1 VVSEKIRPEDFH
13 IAVPTSEYTDDEL
26 AEIYNSARVDYIV
39 PMPMNGKRMRQYIDA
54 YDIDLD
60 ASVVSLD
67 IEDRV
72 PTGIIMLGV
81 RDNRSWITRLGVI
94 PVKRRRKTGQFLMN
108 RMIEF
113 SQSNNIDVIQLE
125 VIKGNEP
132 AKRLFEKLGFE
143 FIQEL
148 LVIRRPPSKLDESQ
162 LLDNVAQ
169 VVEYDQEDLDQFLTH
184 REAYA
189 SWLEET
195 GSLKNAGSLKG
206 LEVTLTSGETGWVVF
221 QRSPFQLQHIV
232 MKPDVSHT
240 MRVAML
246 QQLHL
251 KYYLQDS
258 KVENIPSDH
267 PTWKAFQEVGYFEAF
282 RRLEMYLYL

>member
-1 VVSEKIRPEDFH
+1 MVSQDGNPEDYH
-13 IAVPTSEYTDDEL
+13 IAVPTSQYTDDEL
-26 AEIYNSARVDYIV
+26 AEVYNAARVDYIV
-39 PMPMNGKRMRQYIDA
+39 PMPMNGRRMRQYIDN
-54 YDIDLD
+54 YDINLD

-67 IEDRV
+67 IDDRV

-81 RDNRSWITRLGVI
+81 RDDRSWITRLGVI

-108 RMIEF
+108 RMIEY
-113 SQSNNIDVIQLE
+113 SQDNDLRMIQLE

-143 FIQEL
+143 LIREL
-148 LVIRRPPSKLDESQ
+148 LVIRRPPGKLDESQ
-162 LLDNVAQ
+162 LLDNVVSVSECDEAG
-169 VVEYDQEDLDQFLTH
+169 VRRSLEH
-184 REAYA
+184 RDSYA
-189 SWLEET
+189 SWVEET
-195 GSLKNAGSLKG
+195 SSLLNAGSLKG
-206 LEVTLTSGETGWVVF
+206 LHVELTSGETGWIVF

-232 MKPDVSHT
+232 LKPDISHE
-240 MRVAML
+240 MRVALL

-251 KYYLQDS
+251 KYPLQDT

-267 PTWKAFQEVGYFEAF
+267 PRWDAFQEAGYFEAF

>member
-1 VVSEKIRPEDFH
+1 VASNDVKPEDFH
-13 IAVPTSEYTDDEL
+13 IAVPTNQYTDDEL

-54 YDIDLD
+54 YDIDLS

-67 IEDRV
+67 IDDRV

-81 RDNRSWITRLGVI
+81 RDDRSWITRLGVI
-94 PVKRRRKTGQFLMN
+94 PVKRRRKTGQFLMD

-113 SQSNNIDVIQLE
+113 SQENKLRLIQLE
-125 VIKGNEP
+125 VIKGNDP

-143 FIQEL
+143 FVQEL
-148 LVIRRPPSKLDESQ
+148 LVIRRPPSKLDASQ
-162 LLDNVAQ
+162 LLDNVVSVTDCDDEGIHHHLA
-169 VVEYDQEDLDQFLTH
+169 H
-184 REAYA
+184 RENYA
-189 SWLEET
+189 SWVEET
-195 GSLKNAGSLKG
+195 PSLMNAGNMKG
-206 LEVTLTSGETGWVVF
+206 LQVVLTTGETGWVVF

-232 MKPDVSHT
+232 LQPDVSHE
-240 MRVAML
+240 MRVALL

-251 KYYLQDS
+251 KYPLQDT
-258 KVENIPSDH
+258 KVENIPAEH
-267 PTWKAFQEVGYFEAF
+267 PTWDAFQEVGYFEAF